1 MVIYCV
7 NNSIGFIL
15 AERKCNQ
22 ILASNFWRCWLI
34 NFADS
39 MDDKFVDVVVF
50 ECELLH
56 PATTNGQGPVFWF
69 PFEPIKS
76 GAR

>member
-1 MVIYCV
+1 MDLIWCCYCQK
-7 NNSIGFIL
+7 L
-15 AERKCNQ
+15 LR
-22 ILASNFWRCWLI
+22 LI

>member
-1 MVIYCV
+1 MENLHIKFEIVFPGMRSV
-7 NNSIGFIL
+7 KLIL
-15 AERKCNQ
+15 SLNLRKIHQMRN
-22 ILASNFWRCWLI
+22 
-34 NFADS
+34 S

-76 GAR
+76 RAR